1 MHVLNGHMQTAT
13 TYEILK
19 TTLNFDIPFIITSS
33 NMPGTGRF
41 GAHTNGVIPS
51 KWSYLETAFQEAFNN
66 QLYMQPFS
74 GS

>member
-1 MHVLNGHMQTAT
+1 
-13 TYEILK
+13 
-19 TTLNFDIPFIITSS
+19 
-33 NMPGTGRF
+33 MPGTGRF